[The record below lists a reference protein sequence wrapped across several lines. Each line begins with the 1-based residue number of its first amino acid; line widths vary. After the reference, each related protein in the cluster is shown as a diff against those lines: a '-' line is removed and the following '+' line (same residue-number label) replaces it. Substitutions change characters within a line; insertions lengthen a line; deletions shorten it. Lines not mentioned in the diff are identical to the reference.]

1 MDGRAEGTKANKH
14 LKVGFSWF
22 PAMPIFFLMFSWF
35 SKFCQV
41 YLWNFYHSLIL
52 CRFWGEVRSV
62 HLDYTEFQRIQYEDK
77 EFWTIYLCFIYL
89 QEVSRLIELISWFL
103 HNNIT
108 QQNGTIM
115 LFTTSLKYL
124 CNNSSVFCTSSM
136 FLNLIHQQTVT
147 LMHENP

>member
-22 PAMPIFFLMFSWF
+22 PAMPIFLLMFSWF
-35 SKFCQV
+35 SKF
-41 YLWNFYHSLIL
+41 YWWNFYHSLIL
-52 CRFWGEVRSV
+52 CRFWGEVCRFG
-62 HLDYTEFQRIQYEDK
+62 LYRISENTIR
-77 EFWTIYLCFIYL
+77 TIYLSFIYL
-89 QEVSRLIELISWFL
+89 QEVSRLMELISWFL

-136 FLNLIHQQTVT
+136 FHVPQSNTSTNCYSNAWKALDTCCV
-147 LMHENP
+147 